1 MGTDRIGLTVG
12 GLQACLETE
21 SAHPVLDPEEKSWAG
36 WGLLGQQCVQGAG
49 QGTKAGN
56 QDRKDGECL
65 TGPWNLEAPAGPQE
79 ACQREAGC
87 RPGAGRGVGHGGA
100 WAAPAG
106 HQVWWLREGQASLLV
121 WTQREARD
129 GGRTSRHLPC
139 DCE

>member
-1 MGTDRIGLTVG
+1 MGTDKIGLTVG

-49 QGTKAGN
+49 QSARAGN
-56 QDRKDGECL
+56 QDRMDGECL
-65 TGPWNLEAPAGPQE
+65 AGPRNLEAPAGPRE

-87 RPGAGRGVGHGGA
+87 HPGAGRGVGHGGA

-106 HQVWWLREGQASLLV
+106 RAPGVVAP
-121 WTQREARD
+121 
-129 GGRTSRHLPC
+129 GRAGVTPGLDAAGSTG
-139 DCE
+139 